1 MAGSQQYK
9 DVEILYVLKA
19 IHMGMPPPWVR
30 MRFEQRFKR
39 KLSENQLRYLKNKY
53 GRDPRFGTPVANSTS
68 TFGAPNPRI
77 GSDNWPLDDVLAIDY
92 QGFEHDVAKPNLR
105 VDATT
110 NSIMATTPPIVAP
123 HLPVDRSGGPGGS
136 DLAGALSPRTT
147 SVAGQKR
154 ARGKDEE
161 EEVEGLTGKCVGLP

>member
-1 MAGSQQYK
+1 MQLLLQSDGSRIQQLHSL
-9 DVEILYVLKA
+9 VSFLNSPLKLT
-19 IHMGMPPPWVR
+19 IPLH
-30 MRFEQRFKR
+30 
-39 KLSENQLRYLKNKY
+39 S
-53 GRDPRFGTPVANSTS
+53 TPVANSTS

-105 VDATT
+105 LDATT
-110 NSIMATTPPIVAP
+110 NSIMAPTPPIVAP
-123 HLPVDRSGGPGGS
+123 HPPVVRSGGPGGS

-154 ARGKDEE
+154 ASGKDEE